1 MKPLKPIAFFL
12 FFSIIH
18 LACFSQT
25 KSVVDS
31 LENRYQACLDKG
43 RNMLGCAK
51 LFYQQMDSLLNVQYK
66 QLRSS
71 CDSIGKEKLKEEQL
85 KWLTKRDTYF
95 KQTLGTFKSKNL
107 KADPFGNAFG
117 AQDDAMMMFDDNA
130 AFVKKRVLEL
140 IGRKAADFNNNYREK
155 H

>member
-1 MKPLKPIAFFL
+1 MTTLKPIALFA

-18 LACFSQT
+18 LTCFSQT
-25 KSVVDS
+25 RSVLDS

-43 RNMLGCAK
+43 KNMFGCAK

-71 CDSIGKEKLKEEQL
+71 CDSVQKENLKQEQL
-85 KWLTKRDTYF
+85 KWLAKRDAYF
-95 KQTLGTFKSKNL
+95 KQTLNTFKSKNP

-117 AQDDAMMMFDDNA
+117 AQDDAMSMFDDNA
-130 AFVKKRVLEL
+130 TFVKKRLLEL
-140 IGRKAADFNNNYREK
+140 IGKKPTDFSNNYRAK